1 MVMRRAT
8 PKAIPEQNDVDRE
21 QQNDAGANF
30 ISLQLELADT
40 FCKLALESD
49 SPEGARRH
57 QLDAR
62 RAMDAAFHTLIKVH
76 MSKEEIESIVTRIE
90 EVKALLE
97 SLEAGGST
105 HPSC

>member
-8 PKAIPEQNDVDRE
+8 PKAISERNDVDRE
-21 QQNDAGANF
+21 EPNDAGADF
-30 ISLQLELADT
+30 ISVQLELADT
-40 FCKLALESD
+40 FCKLALESR
-49 SPEGARRH
+49 SPEGARQH
-57 QLDAR
+57 QLGAR
-62 RAMDAAFHTLIKVH
+62 RAMDAAFNALIKVH
-76 MSKEEIESIVTRIE
+76 MSKTEIEGIVTRIE

>member
-8 PKAIPEQNDVDRE
+8 PKAISEQNDIDRE
-21 QQNDAGANF
+21 GQNDAGTNF

-49 SPEGARRH
+49 SPQGARRH

-62 RAMDAAFHTLIKVH
+62 RAMDAAFHALIKVH
-76 MSKEEIESIVTRIE
+76 MSKEEIESIVMRIE

-97 SLEAGGST
+97 SLEAGGNI
-105 HPSC
+105 HPRC